1 MQASKNRWIRV
12 ISVLFLLLA
21 SLLAGILLSKH
32 FAIQNAVDECG
43 SFHLSAEVEP
53 FDINAQTGTNERVIV
68 WAVVMKG
75 KWKLSGGP
83 LPENGQPA
91 SGFQYFDQCT
101 VIVNAFT
108 GNPLRLQAL
117 SLQTGEY
124 SE

>member
-12 ISVLFLLLA
+12 VSVLFLVLA
-21 SLLAGILLSKH
+21 GLSAGILISRH

-43 SFHLSAEVEP
+43 SFHLSTEAEP
-53 FDINAQTGTNERVIV
+53 FDIEAQMGIYGRTVV
-68 WAVVMKG
+68 WIVVMKG

-83 LPENGQPA
+83 LPENGQPDSHA
-91 SGFQYFDQCT
+91 QYFDQCT

-117 SLQTGEY
+117 PLQTDANE
-124 SE
+124 